1 MTESGSRKTEKDSI
15 IYRFNNYKNT
25 RLNNIKMTKKVKFAL
40 GATLQ
45 FGLIAS
51 IGDFV
56 GWPYMG
62 YVLGI
67 SIASFILTL
76 IFFIYDMSKD

>member
-1 MTESGSRKTEKDSI
+1 
-15 IYRFNNYKNT
+15 
-25 RLNNIKMTKKVKFAL
+25 MTKKVKFTLA
-40 GATLQ
+40 ATLQ
-45 FGLIAS
+45 LGLIAS

-62 YVLGI
+62 YVLGVA
-67 SIASFILTL
+67 IASFLLTL

>member
-1 MTESGSRKTEKDSI
+1 MTRKV
-15 IYRFNNYKNT
+15 R
-25 RLNNIKMTKKVKFAL
+25 FAL
-40 GATLQ
+40 GAALQ

-62 YVLGI
+62 YMLGI
-67 SIASFILTL
+67 AIASFLLTL

>member
-1 MTESGSRKTEKDSI
+1 
-15 IYRFNNYKNT
+15 
-25 RLNNIKMTKKVKFAL
+25 MTKKVRIAL

-62 YVLGI
+62 YVL
-67 SIASFILTL
+67 SLAIASFLLTL